1 MEGEESVR
9 EGARGA
15 GEVNAMTVAELLEQ
29 LQKLPQ
35 HLVVD
40 AEGCDCVNEVRGAGN
55 FEVDDGRGPR
65 CILVCGPDFY
75 GILGPTPKER
85 RRMQRRAEGK
95 QAPPGR
101 INKLPR
107 AGPLPRLSVSAWE
120 ILAPD
125 PISVDTEAAPP
136 RAAAG
141 RRWIPGSGWVWHPG
155 WVRFGWRG
163 RRSIGP
169 WPGSPTRRRAAG
181 LPA

>member
-9 EGARGA
+9 EGAHRA

-75 GILGPTPKER
+75 GILRPTPKEM
-85 RRMQRRAEGK
+85 RRMQRRAEE
-95 QAPPGR
+95 
-101 INKLPR
+101 R
-107 AGPLPRLSVSAWE
+107 A
-120 ILAPD
+120 
-125 PISVDTEAAPP
+125 
-136 RAAAG
+136 
-141 RRWIPGSGWVWHPG
+141 RRDQEEGG
-155 WVRFGWRG
+155 
-163 RRSIGP
+163 
-169 WPGSPTRRRAAG
+169 
-181 LPA
+181 